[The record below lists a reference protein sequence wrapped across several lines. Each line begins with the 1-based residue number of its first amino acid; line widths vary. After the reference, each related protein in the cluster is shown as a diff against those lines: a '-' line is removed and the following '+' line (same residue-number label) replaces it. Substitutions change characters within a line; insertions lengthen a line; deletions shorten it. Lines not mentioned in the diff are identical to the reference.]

1 MNKSQFSH
9 LTIPKLVQQA
19 AMQFNRH
26 TAIEEEG
33 EIVSYAD
40 LEVIRQQWAAAFIA
54 GGVQQGDRVA
64 IWAPNVREWIY
75 AAVGAHSVGAM
86 IVPVNTRM
94 KGAEAGYVLRA
105 SGAKILCTVAG
116 FLGFDYPS
124 MLRDEDLPDLKQI
137 VMLRGQSS
145 SINDKSCVT
154 WKDFLAK
161 ANIVSVN
168 QVVNATNKV
177 QPDDVSDLIFT
188 SGTTGKPKGVKTS
201 HAQNLQVFE
210 VWSELVGLKGED
222 RYLIVN
228 PFFHSFGYKAGW
240 LAALIRGATILP
252 MAVFD
257 AEKIMQRIAAEKIS
271 VLPGPPTLYQT
282 ILASPNVGNYDL
294 SSLRLAVTGAAA
306 IPVSLIHRMR
316 DELHFDT
323 VLTAYG
329 LTESCGVVTMC
340 RDGDD
345 PELIANTSGRAIP
358 DVEVRCVNEKNREV
372 ERGSPGEIV
381 VRGYNV
387 MQGYFENPEATKE
400 AIDADGW
407 LHTGDIGVMDQNGYL
422 RITDRIKDMFIVGG
436 FNVYPAEIENLVITY
451 KGIAQ
456 VAVIGLPDERMGE
469 VAAACIVPVAGAQID
484 KEVFLAWCKQNM
496 ANYKVPKR
504 VEIMEALPMNATGK
518 VQKFVLRDRLTG
530 KA

>member
-1 MNKSQFSH
+1 MKQSH
-9 LTIPKLVQQA
+9 ISRTTIPALVQQA
-19 AMQFNRH
+19 ALDFSKH

-33 EIVSYAD
+33 QKISYEELND
-40 LEVIRQQWAAAFIA
+40 IRQQWASAFIA
-54 GGVQQGDRVA
+54 AGVQHGDRVA

-75 AAVGAHSVGAM
+75 AAIGAHSVGAM

-116 FLGFDYPS
+116 FLGFDYPA
-124 MLRDEDLPDLKQI
+124 MLKEEALPALQTI
-137 VMLRGQSS
+137 VMLRGHS
-145 SINDKSCVT
+145 
-154 WKDFLAK
+154 AP
-161 ANIVSVN
+161 VN
-168 QVVNATNKV
+168 QAHCVSWQQFLTSGSNVHATQVEQRSAAVK
-177 QPDDVSDLIFT
+177 PEDVSDLIFT
-188 SGTTGKPKGVKTS
+188 SGTTGNPKGVKTS
-201 HAQNLQVFE
+201 HAQNLKVFE
-210 VWSELVGLKGED
+210 VWSELVGLRRDD

-257 AEKIMQRIAAEKIS
+257 AEKIMQRIAEEKIS

-282 ILASPNVGNYDL
+282 ILASPNINKYDL
-294 SSLRLAVTGAAA
+294 SSLLLAVTGAAA

-316 DELHFDT
+316 DELHFAT

-358 DVEVRCVNEKNREV
+358 DIEVRCVNEQNEEV
-372 ERGSPGEIV
+372 MRGSPGEIV
-381 VRGYNV
+381 LRGYNV

-407 LHTGDIGVMDQNGYL
+407 LHTGDIGVMDKNGYL

-436 FNVYPAEIENLVITY
+436 FNVYPAEIENLIVTY

-469 VAAACIVPVAGAQID
+469 VAAACIVPVVGIQIN
-484 KEVFLAWCKQNM
+484 KEEFLAWCKQHM

-504 VEIMEALPMNATGK
+504 VEMMEALPMNATGK
-518 VQKFVLRDRLTG
+518 VQKFVLRDKLTA
-530 KA
+530 KI

>member
-1 MNKSQFSH
+1 MTQSQFSH
-9 LTIPKLVQQA
+9 LSIPQLVQQA
-19 AMQFNRH
+19 AAQYGKH
-26 TAIEEEG
+26 IAIEEEG
-33 EIVSYAD
+33 NFISYAE
-40 LEVIRQQWAAAFIA
+40 LETIRQQAAAAFIA
-54 GGVQQGDRVA
+54 AGIQHGDRVA

-75 AAVGAHSVGAM
+75 AAIGAQSTGAV

-94 KGAEAGYVLRA
+94 KGSEAGYVLRA

-116 FLGFDYPS
+116 FLGFDYPA
-124 MLRDEDLPDLKQI
+124 MLKDEKLPALQKI
-137 VMLRGQSS
+137 IMLRGESANCLSWSAFIDAGKKIPGEQVKQLG
-145 SINDKSCVT
+145 DKV
-154 WKDFLAK
+154 K
-161 ANIVSVN
+161 AS
-168 QVVNATNKV
+168 
-177 QPDDVSDLIFT
+177 DVSDLIFT
-188 SGTTGKPKGVKTS
+188 SGTTGNPKGVKTS
-201 HAQNLQVFE
+201 HAQNLKVFE
-210 VWSELVGLKGED
+210 VWSELVGLRSDD

-257 AEKIMQRIAAEKIS
+257 AEKIMQRIAEEKIS

-282 ILASPNVGNYDL
+282 ILASPNLNKYDL

-316 DELHFDT
+316 DELHFDS

-340 RDGDD
+340 RHGDD

-358 DVEVRCVNEKNREV
+358 DVEVRCVNENNEEV
-372 ERGSPGEIV
+372 PRGSPGEIV

-387 MQGYFENPEATKE
+387 MQGYFENVEATKE
-400 AIDADGW
+400 AIDQDGW
-407 LHTGDIGVMDQNGYL
+407 LHTGDIGVMDAQGYL

-436 FNVYPAEIENLVITY
+436 FNVYPAEIENAIVTY
-451 KGIAQ
+451 KGVAQ
-456 VAVIGLPDERMGE
+456 AAVIGLPDERMGE
-469 VAAACIVPVAGAQID
+469 VAAVCIVPVAGVQIN
-484 KEVFLAWCKQNM
+484 KEDFMAWCKQNM

-504 VEIMEALPMNATGK
+504 VEIMDSLPMNATGK
-518 VQKFVLRDRLTG
+518 VQKFVLRDKLTG